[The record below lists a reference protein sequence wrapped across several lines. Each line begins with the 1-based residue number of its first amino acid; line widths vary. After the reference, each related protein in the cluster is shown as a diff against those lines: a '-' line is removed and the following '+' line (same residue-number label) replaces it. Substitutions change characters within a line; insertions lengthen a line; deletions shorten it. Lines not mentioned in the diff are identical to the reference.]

1 MDRAARDEIASSPGA
16 PREGAAEGPDPRRWR
31 ALTICLVA
39 GFMTL
44 LDVSIVNVAL
54 PSIRSDLG
62 SSPSDL
68 QWVLSGYA
76 LAFGLVLVPAGRFGD
91 ARGRRRAFVC
101 GLVLFTAASAA
112 CGLATSPALL
122 SVARLV
128 QGVGGGMLQPQSA
141 GIIQALFSG
150 AERGKA
156 FGLLGATIG
165 LSTAVGPL
173 TGGLII
179 DLAGSDQAWRWVFFV
194 NVPVGLLA
202 LPLALRVIPADLGSG
217 RRESLDPIGV
227 ALLSTGLLLLLLP
240 LVEGSRSSTGQLWWA
255 GVPVAV
261 ALLAGFTGWE
271 RRHRARGRAPV
282 IDLALFRERTY
293 ALGTSLGV
301 LYFAGFTSIFFVLV
315 LFLQS
320 GRGYSALEAGL
331 VTTPFALGGALAA
344 GLGGRVV
351 TRIGR
356 PLVVAGLIAT
366 VAGLVLTGLVVDRA
380 GGDGVGW
387 ALALPLLVAGIGSGL
402 VISPNITLTLAPVPV
417 SGAGGA
423 AGVLQTGQRV
433 GSALGIA
440 AVGAVFFAALGD
452 SQDWG
457 RALLAGLAVS
467 LGFVVAALVLALL
480 DLRRSS
486 AASAERSSSS
496 RGSGGDARAG

>member
-1 MDRAARDEIASSPGA
+1 MDRAAHDDAVSQS
-16 PREGAAEGPDPRRWR
+16 AAELPGGAGGSPDPRRWR

-62 SSPSDL
+62 ASPSDL

-76 LAFGLVLVPAGRFGD
+76 LAFGLVLVPAGRLGD
-91 ARGRRRAFVC
+91 ARGRRRAFVF

-122 SVARLV
+122 STARLV
-128 QGVGGGMLQPQSA
+128 QGIGGGMLQPQSA
-141 GIIQALFSG
+141 GIIQALFRG

-173 TGGLII
+173 TGGLIL

-217 RRESLDPIGV
+217 RRESLDPVGMV
-227 ALLSTGLLLLLLP
+227 LLSTGLLLLLLP
-240 LVEGSRSSTGQLWWA
+240 LVEGTRSSTGRLWWA

-261 ALLAGFTGWE
+261 ALLVGFTAWE
-271 RRHRARGRAPV
+271 RRYRARGRAPV
-282 IDLALFRERTY
+282 VDLALFRERTY

-301 LYFAGFTSIFFVLV
+301 LYFAGFTSIFFVLA

-320 GRGYSALEAGL
+320 GRGYSALETGL

-356 PLVVAGLIAT
+356 PLVVAGLVAT
-366 VAGLVLTGLVVDRA
+366 VAGLVGADLVVTRT
-380 GGDGVGW
+380 GGHGVGW
-387 ALALPLLVAGIGSGL
+387 ALLLPLLIAGIGSGL
-402 VISPNITLTLAPVPV
+402 VISPNITLSLAPVPV
-417 SGAGGA
+417 SGAGSA

-440 AVGAVFFAALGD
+440 AVGAVFFAALGKE
-452 SQDWG
+452 QDWS
-457 RALLAGLAVS
+457 RALRAGLAVS
-467 LGFVVAALVLALL
+467 VGFVVAALVLALL
-480 DLRRSS
+480 DLRRGSAEATARSS
-486 AASAERSSSS
+486 A
-496 RGSGGDARAG
+496 GSG